1 LGIFRDQ
8 LVYVTVIEV
17 RLSVFQQNEFSFRNW
32 LYSQRILRKCAEEK
46 NRIGREEREKE
57 RGREDFNQ

>member
-1 LGIFRDQ
+1 
-8 LVYVTVIEV
+8 VYVTLIEV